1 MTYARVPDLLL
12 TFFLACLSGHAAEQ
26 DNWYLANEW
35 DVSDTQGVAYYEDN
49 GTGIGQI
56 YVCRTQSSTSSKI
69 SVYDLNGSFARDIA
83 IASTRY
89 YAYDLTLDTNG
100 TIYIGERYAVTCLE
114 NDGTFKWRTGKGNT
128 SISNYG
134 SSGSGDGEFIYALGI
149 AVHPSSG
156 EVFVADRDN
165 HRIQV
170 LDNDGNF
177 LRKFCSYGTAPGQL
191 RSPHDLVILPNGTV
205 VGGDNSYLH
214 FFQPNGTFLKRINA
228 SSAKYHVSVAKD
240 GTLFNY
246 GKLRDR
252 DGNVMASGPFG
263 SVNVRTCFTPEGDLI
278 ESNSNKIRIWKRAYR
293 TKGLPVRNI
302 IPQPSVRA
310 ITQRAGTNI
319 IDLDFEIID
328 PDDAN
333 ATVGILAAQDGA
345 FDDTSKWI
353 LPQTW
358 VDGTGSKIGTPI
370 TTNQVHRV
378 SWNVKPDWPDS
389 TGALQFEIIC
399 HDARRTAPVDLHFL
413 TLPLPDGNLTISRSP
428 LKDSDFESYFKFLL
442 AKGTTGIA
450 FENGTIV
457 QLGATPPAG
466 STRYKFTNAGKE
478 GREGPTWAEANASYA
493 GTNLAGNVNMTVQGI
508 QEWTVPVTG
517 TYLIEAVGA
526 RGGSQT
532 KSGGAGAYANGRF
545 TLPQGEVVK
554 ILVGQAGTDASNRSV
569 GGGGGT
575 FVVRAE
581 GNSPLVVAGGG
592 GGGPAGHKGFDGRS
606 SEDGGHGYKK
616 IFFTPNESSGTGGT
630 NGNGGAGHHSSL
642 GGAGLSGN
650 GSGNAK
656 SFLNGG
662 VGGTGSGDSSE
673 GGFGGGGGSYSN
685 DGGGGGG
692 GYSGGGGG
700 GGHGQGSGGGGG
712 SFTSDSNG
720 TLLSGINS
728 QHGKVIITYL
738 PNGGNLSLSINKS
751 LLDHRLCSTVSGN
764 MLLMNSLGY
773 RLATP
778 EEVQKASEAATAGGV
793 NRWTANRPIQP
804 RNLPNKVNEYGFD
817 TGDHGERAWWV
828 VEE

>member
-1 MTYARVPDLLL
+1 MKTYAREL
-12 TFFLACLSGHAAEQ
+12 TLFFTLFLACPSGHAAEQ

-35 DVSDTQGVAYYEDN
+35 SVSETKGVAYYEDN
-49 GTGIGQI
+49 VTGIGQI
-56 YVCRTQSSTSSKI
+56 YVCNGDSGSAKI
-69 SVYDLNGSFARDIA
+69 SVYDLNGSLARNITIA
-83 IASTRY
+83 NARY
-89 YAYDLTLDTNG
+89 YAYDIDLDGNG
-100 TIYIGERYAVTCLE
+100 TLYIGEYWALTCLE
-114 NDGTFKWRTGKGNT
+114 NDGTFKWRSGKNA
-128 SISNYG
+128 SISNSG
-134 SSGSGDGEFIYALGI
+134 TRGSGDGEFTDRVRGVKFGPDGNVY
-149 AVHPSSG
+149 
-156 EVFVADRDN
+156 VADEYN

-170 LDNDGNF
+170 FDKNGNF
-177 LRKFCSYGTAPGQL
+177 IRKFGSNGTAPGQFNY
-191 RSPHDLVILPNGTV
+191 PKDLVFLPNGTLV
-205 VGGDNSYLH
+205 LGDNNFLH
-214 FFQPNGTFLKRINA
+214 YFQPDGTFIKRVDA
-228 SSAKYHVSVAKD
+228 SAARKHVSVAQD
-240 GTLFNY
+240 GTLLSN
-246 GKLRDR
+246 KHLRDT
-252 DGNVMASGPFG
+252 DGNSLHSASFI
-263 SVNVRTCFTPEGDLI
+263 SSEDAQTCFTPEGDLI
-278 ESNSNKIRIWKRAYR
+278 ESYNNKIRIWKRAYR
-293 TKGLPVRNI
+293 TKGLPVRNV
-302 IPQPSVRA
+302 IPQPAVRA

-333 ATVGILAAQDGA
+333 ATVGILAAEDGA

-370 TTNQVHRV
+370 ATNQVHRV

-389 TGALQFEIIC
+389 TGTLKFEIIC
-399 HDARRTAPVDLHFL
+399 HDARRTTPVDLHFL

-466 STRYKFTNAGKE
+466 STRYEFTNAGKE
-478 GREGPTWAEANASYA
+478 GRYGPTWSEVNASYA
-493 GTNLAGNVNMTVQGI
+493 GTNLAGNVNMSVQGI

-517 TYLIEAVGA
+517 TYVIEAVGA

-545 TLPQGEVVK
+545 TLSQGEVVK

-575 FVVRAE
+575 FVVRAA

-606 SEDGGHGYKK
+606 SEDGGDGYKK
-616 IFFTPNESSGTGGT
+616 IFFTPNESAGTGGS
-630 NGNGGAGHHSSL
+630 NGNGGAGHHSSR
-642 GGAGLSGN
+642 GGAGFSGN

-662 VGGTGSGDSSE
+662 VGGTGSSDSSE
-673 GGFGGGGGSYSN
+673 GGFGGGGGSHYN

-700 GGHGQGSGGGGG
+700 GGYGDGSGGGGG

-728 QHGKVIITYL
+728 QNGKVIITYL

-751 LLDHRLCSTVSGN
+751 LVDHRLCSTVSGN
-764 MLLMNSLGY
+764 MLLMNSLGFRY
-773 RLATP
+773 ATP
-778 EEVQKASEAATAGGV
+778 EEVQKAREAATAGGV
-793 NRWTANRPIQP
+793 NQWTANRPVRP

-817 TGDHGERAWWV
+817 TGNHGERAWWV
-828 VEE
+828 VKE

>member
-1 MTYARVPDLLL
+1 MTYARVPALLL

-35 DVSDTQGVAYYEDN
+35 S
-49 GTGIGQI
+49 
-56 YVCRTQSSTSSKI
+56 RTQSAGVFHYVDQNSGSERIYVARADSTAEI
-69 SVYDLNGSFARDIA
+69 YVYEMNGTFERKFPIGTSD
-83 IASTRY
+83 Y
-89 YAYDLTLDTNG
+89 YAYDLALDANG
-100 TIYIGERYAVTCLE
+100 TIFIAERYAVACLE
-114 NDGTFKWRTGKGNT
+114 NDGTFKWRLGKNA

-134 SSGSGDGEFIYALGI
+134 TGGAGNGEFSFAYGI
-149 AVHPSSG
+149 AIHPSSG
-156 EVFVADRDN
+156 ELFVADKNNNRV
-165 HRIQV
+165 QV
-170 LDNDGNF
+170 LDKNGSF
-177 LRKFCSYGTAPGQL
+177 IRKFGINGTAPGQL
-191 RSPHDLVILPNGTV
+191 KEPHDMVFLPDGTLV
-205 VGGDNSYLH
+205 VGDTSYLH
-214 FFQPNGTFLKRINA
+214 YFQPDGTFIKRVNT
-228 SSAKYHVSVAKD
+228 SSANRYVSVGQD
-240 GTLFNY
+240 GTLFCY
-246 GKLRDR
+246 GKLRDQ
-252 DGNVMASGPFG
+252 DCNEMASGPFG

-278 ESNSNKIRIWKRAYR
+278 QSGSDKIRIWKRAYR
-293 TKGLPVRNI
+293 TKGLPVRNV
-302 IPQPSVRA
+302 IPQPAVRA

-428 LKDSDFESYFKFLL
+428 LKDSDFENYFKFLL

-517 TYLIEAVGA
+517 TYVIEAVGA

-554 ILVGQAGTDASNRSV
+554 ILVGQAGTDVSNRSV

-630 NGNGGAGHHSSL
+630 NGNGGAGHHSSR

-662 VGGTGSGDSSE
+662 VGGTGSSDSSE
-673 GGFGGGGGSYSN
+673 GGFGGGGGSSYN